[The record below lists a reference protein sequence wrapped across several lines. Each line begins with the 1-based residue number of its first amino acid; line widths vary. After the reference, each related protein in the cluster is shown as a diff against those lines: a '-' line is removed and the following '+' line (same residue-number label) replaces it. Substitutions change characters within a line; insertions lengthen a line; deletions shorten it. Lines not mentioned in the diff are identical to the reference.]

1 MSLNLDKRQRAM
13 LQEMGVRVWQPLA
26 PVVEISPAIE
36 VIAADAR
43 PAVAQAISGQNSQA
57 GRALAA
63 AAPLP
68 PAVRQDA
75 APARPV
81 RAAPAV
87 LSPAPAPS
95 VDTSEVGD
103 QPGWRL
109 GPAQSLYADTARAG
123 GARWLVLAQ
132 APPAALQT
140 PAFDGDAG
148 RLLGNML
155 RAARLNSDAG
165 AVLFAPLVRQ
175 TIAGA
180 MDEFLAALAAL
191 VEHAQPD
198 VVLVMGRL
206 AAQALLVSSE
216 PFGKLR
222 GQPHVLNGRT
232 TVVTH
237 DAPYLLRCPQDKAK
251 AWDDLCLAMGL
262 AARAG

>member
-26 PVVEISPAIE
+26 PVVETSPAIE

-43 PAVAQAISGQNSQA
+43 PAGAQAASGQASQA

-68 PAVRQDA
+68 PAGRQDA
-75 APARPV
+75 PPSRPV
-81 RAAPAV
+81 RVAPAV
-87 LSPAPAPS
+87 PSPAAPS

-132 APPAALQT
+132 TPPAALQT
-140 PAFDGDAG
+140 PAFEGDAG

-206 AAQALLVSSE
+206 AAQALLASSE

>member
-1 MSLNLDKRQRAM
+1 MRLNLDTRQRAM

-26 PVVEISPAIE
+26 PVVDSFTAIE
-36 VIAADAR
+36 IIAAGGVQVSAK
-43 PAVAQAISGQNSQA
+43 PGFGQNSQSD
-57 GRALAA
+57 RAVAAVAPLAA
-63 AAPLP
+63 AA
-68 PAVRQDA
+68 RQEAA
-75 APARPV
+75 APRPART
-81 RAAPAV
+81 APAV
-87 LSPAPAPS
+87 PPPS
-95 VDTSEVGD
+95 LASSGHAAEVSD

-109 GPAQSLYADTARAG
+109 GPAQPLYADTAQAG

-132 APPAALQT
+132 VPPAALQA

-155 RAARLNSDAG
+155 RAARLNHDAG

-180 MDEFLAALAAL
+180 MDEFQAALAAL
-191 VEHAQPD
+191 VEQAQPD

-206 AAQALLVSSE
+206 AAQALLASSE

-222 GQPHVLNGRT
+222 GQPHVLNGCT